1 MLMHNRLIYLDHAA
15 TTPLDPRVLEAML
28 PFLSGM
34 SGNAS
39 SIHQVGRKALQALDD
54 AREQV
59 ALVLGCQPK
68 EIVFTS
74 GGSESIN
81 LALKGVAMALR
92 AQGKNHLISST
103 IEHHAVLHALDY
115 LVEYEGFRV
124 TLLPV
129 DRNGRV
135 NPADL
140 STALRPETALVSVMY
155 ANNETGVVQPI
166 ADLAAICRE
175 RGVLF
180 HTDAVQAPGQLPL
193 DVNALGVDLLSLTA
207 HKFYG
212 PQGVGLLYLRRGT
225 PLVPQING
233 GAQERRRRAGTENI
247 AGIVGLAKAL
257 TIAESERTTHASR
270 LRALSE
276 RLIDGVLTRI
286 PQSWLNGDRESR
298 LPSIVNLGFACIET
312 ESLLLLLDQRGIC
325 ASSGSA
331 CTSGS
336 LEPSHVL
343 LAMGLSPEEANGSIR
358 FSLGK
363 QTTDEQIDI
372 VLDLLPDLVAQLR
385 TVTPC
390 A

>member
-1 MLMHNRLIYLDHAA
+1 MNSRLIYLDYAA
-15 TTPLDPRVLEAML
+15 TTPLDPRVLAAMM
-28 PFLSGM
+28 PFLTGM

-39 SIHQVGRKALQALDD
+39 SIHQVGRAALQALDD

-68 EIVFTS
+68 EIVFTG

-81 LALKGVAMALR
+81 LAIKGVAMALR
-92 AQGKNHLISST
+92 DQGKTHLISST

-115 LVEYEGFRV
+115 LVEYEGFTV

-129 DRNGRV
+129 DRTGRV
-135 NPADL
+135 QPADL
-140 STALRPETALVSVMY
+140 SAAIRPETALVSVMY
-155 ANNETGVVQPI
+155 ANNETGVIQPI
-166 ADLAAICRE
+166 TELAAICRE

-193 DVNALGVDLLSLTA
+193 DVHALGVDLLSLTA

-212 PQGVGLLYLRRGT
+212 PQGVGVLYLRRGT

-257 TIAESERTTHASR
+257 SIAESERTAHATR

-286 PQSWLNGDRESR
+286 PQSWLNGDRQTR
-298 LPSIVNLGFACIET
+298 LPGIVNVGFACIET

-343 LAMGLSPEEANGSIR
+343 LAMGLSLDEANGSIR
-358 FSLGK
+358 FSLGR
-363 QTTDEQIDI
+363 QTTDEQIDTL
-372 VLDLLPDLVAQLR
+372 LDLLPDLVAQLR
-385 TVTPC
+385 TLTPC

>member
-1 MLMHNRLIYLDHAA
+1 MNSRLIYLDYAA
-15 TTPLDPRVLEAML
+15 TTPLDPRVLEAMM
-28 PFLSGM
+28 PFLNSM

-39 SIHQVGRKALQALDD
+39 SIHQVGRAALQALDD

-68 EIVFTS
+68 EIVFTG

-81 LALKGVAMALR
+81 LAIKGVSMALR
-92 AQGKNHLISST
+92 AQGKTHLISST

-115 LVEYEGFRV
+115 LVEYEGFTV

-129 DRNGRV
+129 DRTGRV
-135 NPADL
+135 QPDDL
-140 STALRPETALVSVMY
+140 IAAIRPETALVSVMY
-155 ANNETGVVQPI
+155 ANNETGVIQPI
-166 ADLAAICRE
+166 TDLAAICRE

-193 DVNALGVDLLSLTA
+193 DVHALGVDLLSLTA

-212 PQGVGLLYLRRGT
+212 PQGVGVLYLRRGT

-257 TIAESERTTHASR
+257 TIAESERTTHTNR
-270 LRALSE
+270 LRTLSE

-286 PQSWLNGDRESR
+286 PQSWLNGNRQTR
-298 LPSIVNLGFACIET
+298 LPGIVNVGFACIET

-343 LAMGLSPEEANGSIR
+343 LAMGLSPDEANGSIR
-358 FSLGK
+358 FSLGR
-363 QTTDEQIDI
+363 QTTDEQIDTL
-372 VLDLLPDLVAQLR
+372 LDLLPNLVAQLR
-385 TVTPC
+385 TLTPC

>member
-1 MLMHNRLIYLDHAA
+1 MHNRLIYLDHAA

>member
-1 MLMHNRLIYLDHAA
+1 MHNRLIYLDHAA

-39 SIHQVGRKALQALDD
+39 SIHQVGRAALQALDD

-115 LVEYEGFRV
+115 LVEFEGFTV

-140 STALRPETALVSVMY
+140 SAAIRPETALVSVMY
-155 ANNETGVVQPI
+155 ANNETGVIQPI
-166 ADLAAICRE
+166 TELAAICRE

-180 HTDAVQAPGQLPL
+180 HTDAVQAPGQLSL

-276 RLIDGVLTRI
+276 RLIDGVLSRI

-385 TVTPC
+385 TVTSC
-390 A
+390 AK

>member
-1 MLMHNRLIYLDHAA
+1 MNSRLIYLDYAA
-15 TTPLDPRVLEAML
+15 TTPLDPRVLEAMM
-28 PFLSGM
+28 PFLTGM

-39 SIHQVGRKALQALDD
+39 SIHQVGRAALQALDD

-68 EIVFTS
+68 EIVFTG

-81 LALKGVAMALR
+81 LVIKGVAIALR
-92 AQGKNHLISST
+92 DQGKTHLISST

-115 LVEYEGFRV
+115 LVEYEGFTV

-129 DRNGRV
+129 DRTGRV
-135 NPADL
+135 QPADL
-140 STALRPETALVSVMY
+140 SAAIRPETALVSVMY
-155 ANNETGVVQPI
+155 ANNETGVIQPI
-166 ADLAAICRE
+166 TELAAICRE

-193 DVNALGVDLLSLTA
+193 DVHALGVDLLSLTA

-212 PQGVGLLYLRRGT
+212 PQGVGVLYLRRGT

-257 TIAESERTTHASR
+257 SIAESERTAHATR

-286 PQSWLNGDRESR
+286 PQSWLNGDRQTR
-298 LPSIVNLGFACIET
+298 LPGIVNVGFACIET

-343 LAMGLSPEEANGSIR
+343 LAMGLSPDEANGSIR
-358 FSLGK
+358 FSPGR
-363 QTTDEQIDI
+363 QTTDEQIDTL
-372 VLDLLPDLVAQLR
+372 LDLLPDLVAQLR
-385 TVTPC
+385 TLTPC

>member
-1 MLMHNRLIYLDHAA
+1 MHNRLIYLDHAA

-28 PFLSGM
+28 PFLSGI

-39 SIHQVGRKALQALDD
+39 SIHQVGRAALQALDD

-193 DVNALGVDLLSLTA
+193 DVNALSVDLLSLTA

>member
-1 MLMHNRLIYLDHAA
+1 MHNRLIYLDHAA
-15 TTPLDPRVLEAML
+15 TTPLDPRVLDAML
-28 PFLSGM
+28 PFLSGI

-39 SIHQVGRKALQALDD
+39 SIHQVGRAALQALDD

-129 DRNGRV
+129 DRSGRV

-166 ADLAAICRE
+166 AELAAICRE

-193 DVNALGVDLLSLTA
+193 DVNALRVDLLSLTA

-225 PLVPQING
+225 PLIPQING

-363 QTTDEQIDI
+363 QTTDEQIGI
-372 VLDLLPDLVAQLR
+372 VLDLLPDMVAQLR

>member
-1 MLMHNRLIYLDHAA
+1 MPEHLLYFDYAA
-15 TTPLDPRVLEAML
+15 TTPLDPRVLEAMM

-39 SIHQVGRKALQALDD
+39 SIHQVGRAALQALDD

-59 ALVLGCQPK
+59 AFVLGCQPK
-68 EIVFTS
+68 EIVFTG

-81 LALKGVAMALR
+81 LAIKGVAMALR
-92 AQGKNHLISST
+92 AQGKTHIISSA
-103 IEHHAVLHALDY
+103 IEHHAVLHAVDY
-115 LVEYEGFRV
+115 LVEYEGFSA

-129 DRNGRV
+129 DRSGRV

-140 STALRPETALVSVMY
+140 SAAIRPETALVSVMY
-155 ANNETGVVQPI
+155 ANNETGVIQPI
-166 ADLAAICRE
+166 AELATICHE
-175 RGVLF
+175 YGVLF

-193 DVNALGVDLLSLTA
+193 DVQALGADLLSLTA

-212 PQGVGLLYLRRGT
+212 PQGVGMLYLRRGT

-247 AGIVGLAKAL
+247 AGIVGLATAL
-257 TIAESERTTHASR
+257 TIAERERAQYVHQ
-270 LRALSE
+270 LRTLSE
-276 RLIDGVLTRI
+276 RLIDGVLQRI
-286 PQSWLNGDRESR
+286 PHSWLNGDRTCR

-358 FSLGK
+358 FSLGRH
-363 QTTDEQIDI
+363 TTVEQIET
-372 VLDLLPDLVAQLR
+372 LLELLPDLVAQLR
-385 TVTPC
+385 AVAPC

>member
-1 MLMHNRLIYLDHAA
+1 MPEHLLYFDYAA
-15 TTPLDPRVLEAML
+15 TTPLDPCVLEAMM

-39 SIHQVGRKALQALDD
+39 SIHQVGRAALQALDD

-59 ALVLGCQPK
+59 AFVLGCQPK
-68 EIVFTS
+68 EIVFTG

-81 LALKGVAMALR
+81 LAIKGVAMALR
-92 AQGKNHLISST
+92 AHGKTHVISSAV
-103 IEHHAVLHALDY
+103 EHHAVLHAIDY
-115 LVEYEGFRV
+115 LVEYEGFRA

-129 DRNGRV
+129 DRSGRV

-140 STALRPETALVSVMY
+140 SAAIRHETALVSVMY
-155 ANNETGVVQPI
+155 ANNETGVIQPI
-166 ADLAAICRE
+166 AELAAICHE
-175 RGVLF
+175 HGVLF

-193 DVNALGVDLLSLTA
+193 DVQALGVDLLSLTA

-212 PQGVGLLYLRRGT
+212 PQGVGVLYMRRGT

-247 AGIVGLAKAL
+247 AGIVGLATAL
-257 TIAESERTTHASR
+257 TIAERERAQYVHQ
-270 LRALSE
+270 LRTLSE
-276 RLIDGVLTRI
+276 RLIGGVLQRI
-286 PQSWLNGDRESR
+286 PHSWLNGDRTCR

-358 FSLGK
+358 FSLGRH
-363 QTTDEQIDI
+363 TTAEQIET
-372 VLDLLPDLVAQLR
+372 LLELLPDLVAQLR
-385 TVTPC
+385 AVAPC

>member
-1 MLMHNRLIYLDHAA
+1 MIDRLIYLDHAA
-15 TTPLDPRVLEAML
+15 TTPLDQRVLAAMM
-28 PFLSGM
+28 PFLTGM

-39 SIHQVGRKALQALDD
+39 SIHYVGRAALQALDD

-59 ALVLGCQPK
+59 AQVLGCQPK

-81 LALKGVAMALR
+81 LAIKGVAMALR
-92 AQGKNHLISST
+92 AQGKTHLIGSA

-115 LVEYEGFRV
+115 LVEYEGFTV

-129 DRNGRV
+129 DRSGRV

-140 STALRPETALVSVMY
+140 ATAIRPETALVSVMY
-155 ANNETGVVQPI
+155 ANNETGIIQPI
-166 ADLAAICRE
+166 AELAAICRE

-193 DVNALGVDLLSLTA
+193 DVQALGVDLLSLTA

-212 PQGVGLLYLRRGT
+212 PQGVGVLYLRRGT

-233 GAQERRRRAGTENI
+233 GAQERRRRAGTENV

-257 TIAESERTTHASR
+257 EIAECERGDYFTR
-270 LRALSE
+270 LRALSD

-286 PQSWLNGDRESR
+286 PHSWLNGDRVYR
-298 LPSIVNLGFACIET
+298 LPSIVNLGFAGIET

-343 LAMGLSPEEANGSIR
+343 LAMGLAPHEANGSIR
-358 FSLGK
+358 FSLGR
-363 QTTDEQIDI
+363 QTTEAQIDTL
-372 VLDLLPDLVAQLR
+372 LDVLPDLVGQLR
-385 TVTPC
+385 TLTPC
-390 A
+390 G

>member
-1 MLMHNRLIYLDHAA
+1 MHNRLIYLDHAA

-39 SIHQVGRKALQALDD
+39 SIHQVGRAALQALDD

-115 LVEYEGFRV
+115 LVEYEGFTV

-140 STALRPETALVSVMY
+140 SAAIHPETALVSVMY
-155 ANNETGVVQPI
+155 ANNETGVIQPI
-166 ADLAAICRE
+166 TELATICRE

-390 A
+390 AK

>member
-1 MLMHNRLIYLDHAA
+1 MHNRLIYLDHAA

-39 SIHQVGRKALQALDD
+39 SIHQVGRAALQALDD

-103 IEHHAVLHALDY
+103 IEHHAVLHTLDY
-115 LVEYEGFRV
+115 LVEYEGFTV

-140 STALRPETALVSVMY
+140 SAAIRPETALVSVMY
-155 ANNETGVVQPI
+155 ANNETGVIQPI
-166 ADLAAICRE
+166 TELATICRE

-180 HTDAVQAPGQLPL
+180 HTDAVQAPGQLSL

-257 TIAESERTTHASR
+257 TIAESERTTLASR

-276 RLIDGVLTRI
+276 RLIDGVLSRI

-385 TVTPC
+385 TVTSC
-390 A
+390 AK

>member
-1 MLMHNRLIYLDHAA
+1 MHNRLIYLDHAA

-39 SIHQVGRKALQALDD
+39 SIHQVGRAALQALDD

-115 LVEYEGFRV
+115 LVEYEGFTV

-140 STALRPETALVSVMY
+140 SAAIRPETALVSVMY
-155 ANNETGVVQPI
+155 ANNETGVIQPI
-166 ADLAAICRE
+166 TELAAICRE

-180 HTDAVQAPGQLPL
+180 HTDAVQAPGQLSL

-233 GAQERRRRAGTENI
+233 GAQERRRRAGTENV

-276 RLIDGVLTRI
+276 RLIDGVLSRV
-286 PQSWLNGDRESR
+286 PQSWLNGDRGSR

-358 FSLGK
+358 FSLGR

-385 TVTPC
+385 TVTSC
-390 A
+390 AK

>member
-1 MLMHNRLIYLDHAA
+1 MNSRLIYLDYAA
-15 TTPLDPRVLEAML
+15 TTPLDPRVLAAMM
-28 PFLSGM
+28 PFLTGM

-39 SIHQVGRKALQALDD
+39 SIHQVGRAALQALDD

-68 EIVFTS
+68 EIVFTG

-81 LALKGVAMALR
+81 LAIKGVAMALR
-92 AQGKNHLISST
+92 DQGKTHLISST

-115 LVEYEGFRV
+115 LVEYEGFTV

-129 DRNGRV
+129 DRTGRV
-135 NPADL
+135 QPADL
-140 STALRPETALVSVMY
+140 SAAIRPETALVSVMY
-155 ANNETGVVQPI
+155 ANNETGVIQPI
-166 ADLAAICRE
+166 TELAAICRE

-193 DVNALGVDLLSLTA
+193 DVYALGVDLLSLTA

-212 PQGVGLLYLRRGT
+212 PQGVGVLYLRRGT

-257 TIAESERTTHASR
+257 SIAESERTAHATR

-286 PQSWLNGDRESR
+286 PQSWLNGDRQTR
-298 LPSIVNLGFACIET
+298 LPGIVNVGFACIET

-343 LAMGLSPEEANGSIR
+343 LAMGLSPDEANGSIR
-358 FSLGK
+358 FSLGR
-363 QTTDEQIDI
+363 QTTDEQIDTL
-372 VLDLLPDLVAQLR
+372 LDLLPDLVAQLR
-385 TVTPC
+385 TLTPC

>member
-1 MLMHNRLIYLDHAA
+1 MHNRLIYLDHAA

-39 SIHQVGRKALQALDD
+39 SIHQVGRAALQALDD

-68 EIVFTS
+68 EIVFTG

-115 LVEYEGFRV
+115 LVEFEGFTV

-140 STALRPETALVSVMY
+140 SAALRPETALVSVMY
-155 ANNETGVVQPI
+155 ANNETGVIQPI
-166 ADLAAICRE
+166 TELAAICRE

-180 HTDAVQAPGQLPL
+180 HTDAVQAPGQLSL

-276 RLIDGVLTRI
+276 RLIDGVLSRI

-385 TVTPC
+385 TVTSC
-390 A
+390 AK

>member
-1 MLMHNRLIYLDHAA
+1 MHNRLIYLDHAA

-28 PFLSGM
+28 PFLSGI

-39 SIHQVGRKALQALDD
+39 SIHQVGRAALQALDD

-193 DVNALGVDLLSLTA
+193 DVNTLSVDLLSLTA

>member
-1 MLMHNRLIYLDHAA
+1 MNSRLIYLDYAA
-15 TTPLDPRVLEAML
+15 TTPLDPRVLAAMM
-28 PFLSGM
+28 PFLTDM

-39 SIHQVGRKALQALDD
+39 SIHQVGRAALQALDD

-68 EIVFTS
+68 EIVFTG

-81 LALKGVAMALR
+81 LAIKGVAMALR
-92 AQGKNHLISST
+92 DQGKTHLISST

-115 LVEYEGFRV
+115 LVEYEGFTV

-129 DRNGRV
+129 DRTGRV
-135 NPADL
+135 QPADL
-140 STALRPETALVSVMY
+140 SAAIRPETALVSVMY
-155 ANNETGVVQPI
+155 ANNETGVIQPI
-166 ADLAAICRE
+166 TELAAICRE

-193 DVNALGVDLLSLTA
+193 DVHALGVDLLSLTA

-212 PQGVGLLYLRRGT
+212 PQGVGVLYLRRGT

-257 TIAESERTTHASR
+257 SIAESERTAHATR
-270 LRALSE
+270 LRASSE

-286 PQSWLNGDRESR
+286 PQSWLNGDRQTR
-298 LPSIVNLGFACIET
+298 LPGIVNVGFACIET

-343 LAMGLSPEEANGSIR
+343 LAMGLSPDEANGSIR
-358 FSLGK
+358 FSLGR
-363 QTTDEQIDI
+363 QTTDEQIDTL
-372 VLDLLPDLVAQLR
+372 LDLLPDLVAQLR
-385 TVTPC
+385 TLTPY

>member
-1 MLMHNRLIYLDHAA
+1 MTDRLIYLDHAA
-15 TTPLDPRVLEAML
+15 TTPLDPRVLEAMM
-28 PFLSGM
+28 PFLTGM

-39 SIHQVGRKALQALDD
+39 SIHQVGRAALQALDD

-68 EIVFTS
+68 EIIFTS

-81 LALKGVAMALR
+81 LAIKGVAMALR
-92 AQGKNHLISST
+92 AQDKTHLISST

-115 LVEYEGFRV
+115 LKEYEGFEV
-124 TLLPV
+124 TLLAV
-129 DRNGRV
+129 DRSGRV

-140 STALRPETALVSVMY
+140 RAAIRPETALVSVMY
-155 ANNETGVVQPI
+155 ANNETGVIQPI
-166 ADLAAICRE
+166 AELAAICHE
-175 RGVLF
+175 SGVLF
-180 HTDAVQAPGQLPL
+180 HTDAVQAPGQLSL
-193 DVNALGVDLLSLTA
+193 DVQALGVDLLSLTA

-212 PQGVGLLYLRRGT
+212 PQGVGILYLRRGAA
-225 PLVPQING
+225 LVPQING

-257 TIAESERTTHASR
+257 TIAESERIAHVTR

-276 RLIDGVLTRI
+276 RLIDSVLARI
-286 PQSWLNGDRESR
+286 PQSWLNGDRVHR
-298 LPSIVNLGFACIET
+298 LPAIVNLGFACIET

-343 LAMGLSPEEANGSIR
+343 LAMGLSPDEANGSIR
-358 FSLGK
+358 FSLGR
-363 QTTDEQIDI
+363 QTTEAQIETLLDI
-372 VLDLLPDLVAQLR
+372 LPDLVAQLR

-390 A
+390 V

>member
-1 MLMHNRLIYLDHAA
+1 MPEHLLYLDYAA
-15 TTPLDPRVLEAML
+15 TTPLDPRVLEAMM
-28 PFLSGM
+28 PFLSGI

-39 SIHQVGRKALQALDD
+39 SIHQVGRAALQALDD

-59 ALVLGCQPK
+59 AFVLGCQPK
-68 EIVFTS
+68 EIVFTG

-81 LALKGVAMALR
+81 LAIKGVAMALR
-92 AQGKNHLISST
+92 AQGKTHVISSA
-103 IEHHAVLHALDY
+103 IEHHAVLHAIDY
-115 LVEYEGFRV
+115 LVEYEGFRA

-129 DRNGRV
+129 DWSGRV

-140 STALRPETALVSVMY
+140 SAAIRPETALVSVMY
-155 ANNETGVVQPI
+155 ANNETGVIQPI
-166 ADLAAICRE
+166 AELAAICHE
-175 RGVLF
+175 HGVLF

-193 DVNALGVDLLSLTA
+193 DVQALGVDLLSLTA

-212 PQGVGLLYLRRGT
+212 PQGVGVLYMRRGT

-247 AGIVGLAKAL
+247 AGIVGLATAL
-257 TIAESERTTHASR
+257 TIAERERAQYVHQVRT
-270 LRALSE
+270 LSE
-276 RLIDGVLTRI
+276 RLIDGVLQRI
-286 PQSWLNGDRESR
+286 PHSWLNGDRTYR

-358 FSLGK
+358 FSLGRH
-363 QTTDEQIDI
+363 TTAEQIET
-372 VLDLLPDLVAQLR
+372 LLELLPDLVAQLR
-385 TVTPC
+385 AVAPC

>member
-1 MLMHNRLIYLDHAA
+1 MTNRLIYLDHAA
-15 TTPLDPRVLEAML
+15 TTPLDPRVLEAMM
-28 PFLSGM
+28 PFLTGM

-39 SIHQVGRKALQALDD
+39 SIHQVGRAALQALDD

-81 LALKGVAMALR
+81 LAIKGVAMALR
-92 AQGKNHLISST
+92 AQGKTHLISSA

-129 DRNGRV
+129 DRSGRV

-140 STALRPETALVSVMY
+140 AAAIRPETALVSVMY
-155 ANNETGVVQPI
+155 ANNETGVIQPV
-166 ADLAAICRE
+166 AELAAICRE

-193 DVNALGVDLLSLTA
+193 DVQALGVDLLSLTA

-225 PLVPQING
+225 PLAPQING

-257 TIAESERTTHASR
+257 TIAESERLTHASR
-270 LRALSE
+270 LRALSDC
-276 RLIDGVLTRI
+276 LIDGVLARI
-286 PQSWLNGDRESR
+286 PRSWLNGDRAHR
-298 LPSIVNLGFACIET
+298 LPAIANLGFACIET

-343 LAMGLSPEEANGSIR
+343 LAMGLSPDEANGSIR
-358 FSLGK
+358 FSLGR
-363 QTTDEQIDI
+363 QTTEAQIETLLDI
-372 VLDLLPDLVAQLR
+372 LPDLVAQLR
-385 TVTPC
+385 AVAPC
-390 A
+390 M

>member
-1 MLMHNRLIYLDHAA
+1 MNSRLIYLDYAA
-15 TTPLDPRVLEAML
+15 TTPLDPRVLAAMM
-28 PFLSGM
+28 PFLTDM

-39 SIHQVGRKALQALDD
+39 SIHQVGRAALQALDD

-68 EIVFTS
+68 EIVFTG

-81 LALKGVAMALR
+81 LAIKGVAMALR
-92 AQGKNHLISST
+92 DQGKTHLISST

-115 LVEYEGFRV
+115 LVEYEGFTV

-129 DRNGRV
+129 DRTGRV
-135 NPADL
+135 QPADL
-140 STALRPETALVSVMY
+140 SAAIRPETALVSVMY
-155 ANNETGVVQPI
+155 ANNETGVIQPI
-166 ADLAAICRE
+166 TELAAICRE

-193 DVNALGVDLLSLTA
+193 DVHALGVDLLSLTA

-212 PQGVGLLYLRRGT
+212 PQGVGVLYLRRGT

-257 TIAESERTTHASR
+257 SIAESERTAHATR

-286 PQSWLNGDRESR
+286 PQSWLNGDRQTR
-298 LPSIVNLGFACIET
+298 LPGIVNVGFACIET

-343 LAMGLSPEEANGSIR
+343 LAMGLSPDEANGSIR
-358 FSLGK
+358 FSLGR
-363 QTTDEQIDI
+363 QTTDEQIDTL
-372 VLDLLPDLVAQLR
+372 LDLLPDLVAQLR
-385 TVTPC
+385 TLTPY

>member
-1 MLMHNRLIYLDHAA
+1 MHNRLIYLDHAA

-193 DVNALGVDLLSLTA
+193 DVNALSVDLLSLTA

>member
-1 MLMHNRLIYLDHAA
+1 MHNRLIYLDHAA
-15 TTPLDPRVLEAML
+15 TTPLDTRVLEAML

>member
-1 MLMHNRLIYLDHAA
+1 MHNRLIYLDHAA

-28 PFLSGM
+28 PFLSGI

-39 SIHQVGRKALQALDD
+39 SIHQVGRAALQALDD

-115 LVEYEGFRV
+115 LVEYEGFTV

-140 STALRPETALVSVMY
+140 SAAIHPETALVSVMY
-155 ANNETGVVQPI
+155 ANNETGVIQPI
-166 ADLAAICRE
+166 TELATICRE

-180 HTDAVQAPGQLPL
+180 HTDAVQVPGQLSL

-225 PLVPQING
+225 PLVSQING

>member
-1 MLMHNRLIYLDHAA
+1 MHNRLIYLDHAA

-28 PFLSGM
+28 PFLSGI

-39 SIHQVGRKALQALDD
+39 SIHQVGRAALQALDD

>member
-1 MLMHNRLIYLDHAA
+1 MHNRLIYLDHAA

-39 SIHQVGRKALQALDD
+39 SIHQVGRAALQALDD

-115 LVEYEGFRV
+115 LVEFEGFTV

-140 STALRPETALVSVMY
+140 SAAIRPETALVSVMY
-155 ANNETGVVQPI
+155 ANNETGVIQPI
-166 ADLAAICRE
+166 TELAAICRE
-175 RGVLF
+175 RGVIF
-180 HTDAVQAPGQLPL
+180 HTDAVQAPGQLSL

-257 TIAESERTTHASR
+257 TIAESERTTRASR

-276 RLIDGVLTRI
+276 RLIDGVLSRI

-385 TVTPC
+385 TVTSC
-390 A
+390 AK

>member
-1 MLMHNRLIYLDHAA
+1 MHNRLIYLDHAA

-28 PFLSGM
+28 PFLSGI

-39 SIHQVGRKALQALDD
+39 SIHQVGRAALQALDD

-115 LVEYEGFRV
+115 LVEYEGFTV

-140 STALRPETALVSVMY
+140 SAALRPETALVSVMY
-155 ANNETGVVQPI
+155 ANNETGVIQPI
-166 ADLAAICRE
+166 TELAAICRE

-180 HTDAVQAPGQLPL
+180 HTDAVQAPGQLSL

-257 TIAESERTTHASR
+257 TIAESERTTLASR

>member
-1 MLMHNRLIYLDHAA
+1 MHNRLIYLDHAA

-39 SIHQVGRKALQALDD
+39 SIHQVGRAALQALDD

-115 LVEYEGFRV
+115 LVEYEGFTV

-140 STALRPETALVSVMY
+140 SAALCPETALVSVMY
-155 ANNETGVVQPI
+155 ANNETGVIQPI
-166 ADLAAICRE
+166 TELAAICRE

-180 HTDAVQAPGQLPL
+180 HTDAVQAPGQLSL
-193 DVNALGVDLLSLTA
+193 DVNTLGVDLLSLTA

-225 PLVPQING
+225 PLVPQMNG

-257 TIAESERTTHASR
+257 TIAESERAAYASR

-286 PQSWLNGDRESR
+286 PQSWLNGDRELR

>member
-1 MLMHNRLIYLDHAA
+1 MHNRLIYLDHAA

-298 LPSIVNLGFACIET
+298 LPSIVNMGFACIET

>member
-1 MLMHNRLIYLDHAA
+1 MTDRLIYLDHAA

-28 PFLSGM
+28 PFLTGM

-39 SIHQVGRKALQALDD
+39 SIHQVGRAALQALDD

-59 ALVLGCQPK
+59 ALTLGCQPK

-81 LALKGVAMALR
+81 LAIKGVAIALR
-92 AQGKNHLISST
+92 AQGKTHLISST

-115 LVEYEGFRV
+115 LKEYEGFTV

-129 DRNGRV
+129 DRSGRV

-140 STALRPETALVSVMY
+140 RAALRAETALVSVMY
-155 ANNETGVVQPI
+155 ANNETGVIQPI
-166 ADLAAICRE
+166 AELAAICHE
-175 RGVLF
+175 QGVLF

-193 DVNALGVDLLSLTA
+193 DVQALGVDLLSLTA

-212 PQGVGLLYLRRGT
+212 PQGVGLLYVRRGT
-225 PLVPQING
+225 ALVPQING

-257 TIAESERTTHASR
+257 AIAESERMMHVTR

-276 RLIDGVLTRI
+276 CLIEGVLNRI
-286 PQSWLNGDRESR
+286 PQSWLNGDRTHR
-298 LPSIVNLGFACIET
+298 LPAIVNLGFACIET

-343 LAMGLSPEEANGSIR
+343 LAMGLSADEANGSIR
-358 FSLGK
+358 FSLGR
-363 QTTDEQIDI
+363 QTTEAQIETL
-372 VLDLLPDLVAQLR
+372 LDVLPDLVAQLR
-385 TVTPC
+385 AVAPC
-390 A
+390 G

>member
-1 MLMHNRLIYLDHAA
+1 MHNRLIYLDHAA

-39 SIHQVGRKALQALDD
+39 SIHQVGRAALQALDD

-92 AQGKNHLISST
+92 VQGKNHLISSA

-115 LVEYEGFRV
+115 LVEYEGFTV

>member
-1 MLMHNRLIYLDHAA
+1 MHNRLIYLDHAA

-28 PFLSGM
+28 PFLSGV

-39 SIHQVGRKALQALDD
+39 SIHQVGRAALQALDD

-140 STALRPETALVSVMY
+140 SAAIHPETALVSVMY
-155 ANNETGVVQPI
+155 ANNETGVIQPI
-166 ADLAAICRE
+166 TELATICRE

-180 HTDAVQAPGQLPL
+180 HTDAVQVPGQLSL

-225 PLVPQING
+225 PLVSQING

-276 RLIDGVLTRI
+276 RLIDGVLSRI

>member
-1 MLMHNRLIYLDHAA
+1 MNSRLIYLDYAA
-15 TTPLDPRVLEAML
+15 TTPLDPRVLAAMM
-28 PFLSGM
+28 PFLTGM

-39 SIHQVGRKALQALDD
+39 SIHQVGRAALQALDD

-68 EIVFTS
+68 EIVFTG

-81 LALKGVAMALR
+81 LAIKGVAMALR
-92 AQGKNHLISST
+92 DQGKTHLISST

-115 LVEYEGFRV
+115 LVEYEEFTV

-129 DRNGRV
+129 DRTGRV
-135 NPADL
+135 QPADL
-140 STALRPETALVSVMY
+140 SAAIRPETALVSVMY
-155 ANNETGVVQPI
+155 ANNETGVIQPI
-166 ADLAAICRE
+166 TELAAICRE

-193 DVNALGVDLLSLTA
+193 DVHALGVDLLSLTA

-212 PQGVGLLYLRRGT
+212 PQGIGVLYLRRGT

-257 TIAESERTTHASR
+257 SIAESERTAHATR

-286 PQSWLNGDRESR
+286 PQSWLNGDRQTR
-298 LPSIVNLGFACIET
+298 LPGIVNVGFACIET

-343 LAMGLSPEEANGSIR
+343 LAMGLSPDEANGSIR
-358 FSLGK
+358 FSLGR
-363 QTTDEQIDI
+363 QTTDEQIDTL
-372 VLDLLPDLVAQLR
+372 LDLLPDLVAQLR
-385 TVTPC
+385 TLTPY

>member
-1 MLMHNRLIYLDHAA
+1 MNSRLIYLDYAA
-15 TTPLDPRVLEAML
+15 TTPLDPRVLEAMM
-28 PFLSGM
+28 PFLNSM

-39 SIHQVGRKALQALDD
+39 SIHQVGRAALQALDD

-68 EIVFTS
+68 EIVFTG

-81 LALKGVAMALR
+81 LAIKGVAMALR
-92 AQGKNHLISST
+92 DQGKTHLISST

-115 LVEYEGFRV
+115 LVEYEGFTV

-129 DRNGRV
+129 DRTGRV
-135 NPADL
+135 QPADL
-140 STALRPETALVSVMY
+140 SAAIRPETALVSVMY
-155 ANNETGVVQPI
+155 ANNETGVIQPI
-166 ADLAAICRE
+166 TDLAAICRE

-193 DVNALGVDLLSLTA
+193 DVHALGVDLLSLTA

-212 PQGVGLLYLRRGT
+212 PQGVGVLYLRRGT

-257 TIAESERTTHASR
+257 SIAESERTAHATR

-286 PQSWLNGDRESR
+286 PQSWLNGDRQTR
-298 LPSIVNLGFACIET
+298 LPGIVNVGFACIET

-343 LAMGLSPEEANGSIR
+343 LAIGLSPDEANGSIR
-358 FSLGK
+358 FSLGR
-363 QTTDEQIDI
+363 QTTDEQIDTL
-372 VLDLLPDLVAQLR
+372 LDLLPDLVTQLR
-385 TVTPC
+385 TLTPC

>member
-1 MLMHNRLIYLDHAA
+1 MTNRLIYLDHAA
-15 TTPLDPRVLEAML
+15 TTPLDPRVLEAMM
-28 PFLSGM
+28 PFLTGM

-39 SIHQVGRKALQALDD
+39 SIHQVGRAALQALDD

-68 EIVFTS
+68 EIVFTG

-81 LALKGVAMALR
+81 LAIKGVAMALR
-92 AQGKNHLISST
+92 AQGKTHLISSA

-115 LVEYEGFRV
+115 LVEYEGFSV

-129 DRNGRV
+129 DRSGRV
-135 NPADL
+135 NPDDL
-140 STALRPETALVSVMY
+140 TAAIRPETALVSVMY
-155 ANNETGVVQPI
+155 ANNETGVIQPI
-166 ADLAAICRE
+166 TELAAICHE
-175 RGVLF
+175 HGVLF

-193 DVNALGVDLLSLTA
+193 DVQALGVDLLSLTA

-225 PLVPQING
+225 PLAPQING

-257 TIAESERTTHASR
+257 AIAESERPHHTAR
-270 LRALSE
+270 LRALSDC
-276 RLIDGVLTRI
+276 LIDGVLARI
-286 PQSWLNGDRESR
+286 PHSWLNGDRSHR
-298 LPSIVNLGFACIET
+298 LPGIVNLGFACIET

-343 LAMGLSPEEANGSIR
+343 LAMGLSPDEANGSIR
-358 FSLGK
+358 FSLGR
-363 QTTDEQIDI
+363 QTTESQIETLLDI
-372 VLDLLPDLVAQLR
+372 LPDLVAQLR
-385 TVTPC
+385 AVAPC

>member
-28 PFLSGM
+28 PFLSGI

-39 SIHQVGRKALQALDD
+39 SIHQVGRAALQALDD

-193 DVNALGVDLLSLTA
+193 DVNTLSVDLLSLTA

>member
-1 MLMHNRLIYLDHAA
+1 MHNRLIYLDHAA

-39 SIHQVGRKALQALDD
+39 SIHQVGRAALQALDD

-68 EIVFTS
+68 EIVFTG

-115 LVEYEGFRV
+115 LVEFEGFTV

-140 STALRPETALVSVMY
+140 SAALRPETALVSVMY
-155 ANNETGVVQPI
+155 ANNETGVIQPI
-166 ADLAAICRE
+166 TELAAICRE

-180 HTDAVQAPGQLPL
+180 HTDAVQAPGQLSL

-225 PLVPQING
+225 PLVPQMNG

-276 RLIDGVLTRI
+276 RLIDGVLSRI

-385 TVTPC
+385 TVTSC
-390 A
+390 AK

>member
-1 MLMHNRLIYLDHAA
+1 MHNRLIYLDHAA

-28 PFLSGM
+28 PFLSGT

-39 SIHQVGRKALQALDD
+39 SIHQVGRAALQALDD